1 VSDGCR
7 LGCCTPEV
15 AALPDGGWTT
25 SDKGWKLDDR
35 RREHVAREWREK
47 SAQIDRMQ
55 ADYPKCKLCGQA
67 ALRLDVAGL
76 CSKIDEAHKAY
87 RVRLGLPA
95 VPAAPVPQR
104 GRR

>member
-1 VSDGCR
+1 MSAGCR

-15 AALPDGGWTT
+15 AALADGGWK
-25 SDKGWKLDDR
+25 SAEKGWAIDDR
-35 RREHVAREWREK
+35 RREHLRREWAATAAR
-47 SAQIDRMQ
+47 IDRMQ
-55 ADYPKCKLCGQA
+55 SDYPKCKLCGQA
-67 ALRLDVAGL
+67 TLRLDAAGL
-76 CSKIDEAHKAY
+76 CSKIDTSHKAY